1 MAKMDWN
8 TYQQR
13 AAAMEAGQ
21 QSGNGPRVGFFAL
34 KNDGDKAVV
43 RIMHDSPED
52 FDLVAVHSANIDGRY
67 RNVSCLRGPN
77 DPMDM
82 CPFCDA
88 GEKTYLKIYI
98 HLIEYTK
105 DENNQIIATPK
116 VWERTASYAK
126 TLVNY
131 MNEYGPLS
139 DVIFTI
145 TRSGAKG
152 SRDTTYSL
160 MYAPPQIYREDLYVK
175 DTTLFE
181 GYQATGAAVLEKSY
195 EDMLKLLDSPAGQTP
210 ANNYVAK
217 ATAQAAPRQN
227 YSAPAPAARPTYNEV
242 VNAAPAAVPQYEAP
256 AAPTTQEAPA
266 RTYRQ
271 PTVPAETR
279 PAYNAPAAVD
289 GYQARPR
296 RVY

>member
-1 MAKMDWN
+1 MAKLDWN

-13 AAAMEAGQ
+13 AAAMEERQAA
-21 QSGNGPRVGFFAL
+21 GNGPRVGFFAL

-52 FDLVAVHSANIDGRY
+52 FDLVAVHSVNIDGRY

-88 GEKTYLKIYI
+88 GEKTYLKIYV

-105 DENNQIIATPK
+105 DENGQIVATPK

-139 DVIFTI
+139 DLVFTI
-145 TRSGAKG
+145 TRNGAKG

-195 EDMLKLLDSPAGQTP
+195 EDMLKMLDPAAGQTP
-210 ANNYVAK
+210 ANNYAANVAPK
-217 ATAQAAPRQN
+217 AAARPNTYQAPAAPTV
-227 YSAPAPAARPTYNEV
+227 PAARPTYNEV
-242 VNAAPAAVPQYEAP
+242 VNNAAAVPQYTTP
-256 AAPTTQEAPA
+256 AAPVTQEAPA

-271 PTVPAETR
+271 PTVPT
-279 PAYNAPAAVD
+279 YNTPGAVD
-289 GYQARPR
+289 GVQARPR